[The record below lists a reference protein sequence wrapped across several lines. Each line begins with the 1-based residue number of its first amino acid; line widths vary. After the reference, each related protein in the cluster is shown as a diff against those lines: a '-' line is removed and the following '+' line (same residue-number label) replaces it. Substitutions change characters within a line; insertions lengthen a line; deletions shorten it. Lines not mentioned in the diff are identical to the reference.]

1 MPPFSILLA
10 KNVINFGEVRRSG
23 AEQEGY
29 SAACPSVRRC
39 TGRAVGLFCV
49 NPPFELNEILGDEKL
64 PKYDYAQKAVWEAA
78 SVIMRVS

>member
-1 MPPFSILLA
+1 MSPFSILLA

-29 SAACPSVRRC
+29 IAACPSVRRC
-39 TGRAVGLFCV
+39 TGRAVRLLCV

-64 PKYDYAQKAVWEAA
+64 PKYDYA
-78 SVIMRVS
+78 